1 MKSKSPTTN
10 RLSFTTIGLAYL
22 VWIGLGISYA
32 DVDPKS
38 IVGAWLFNETKGKIA
53 ADSSGNNHNGKLE
66 GGAKWGKGKFGNAV
80 QLNGKDAW
88 VSVPEIELLEEFTIL
103 KWFNS
108 TGRVGMWRC
117 FFNRD
122 GWSSGFVH
130 YQFRPD
136 NKMEMAIH
144 SNNPVRHPGWQT
156 SPFTADKKI
165 QDQWHHLAVAYSS
178 KKGTVQVYFDGK
190 LDAEGKWGPHPGA
203 FGPGRIGSWSGGG
216 REWEGLF
223 DEMIIFNAPLAKADI
238 QRLMNKGL
246 EAELGVDSRAKLS
259 TIWAQIKH

>member
-66 GGAKWGKGKFGNAV
+66 GGAKWGKGKFGNAI

-130 YQFRPD
+130 YQFRP
-136 NKMEMAIH
+136 
-144 SNNPVRHPGWQT
+144 
-156 SPFTADKKI
+156 
-165 QDQWHHLAVAYSS
+165 
-178 KKGTVQVYFDGK
+178 
-190 LDAEGKWGPHPGA
+190 
-203 FGPGRIGSWSGGG
+203 
-216 REWEGLF
+216 
-223 DEMIIFNAPLAKADI
+223 
-238 QRLMNKGL
+238 
-246 EAELGVDSRAKLS
+246 
-259 TIWAQIKH
+259 